1 MPAAAHSCPRSDDIR
16 FSSGGEAAACTVPA
30 GTATFKSVQKHNG
43 GARSGENQREA
54 RRGCGGCQRPR
65 PAVPEALTSVSVRVV
80 KLPPVPYL
88 LGPQLSSR
96 CRSTTERSEER
107 RVGEKHG
114 GGAGDASCR
123 AQLSQK
129 R

>member
-1 MPAAAHSCPRSDDIR
+1 MPAAALSCPRSADIR

-43 GARSGENQREA
+43 GARSGDNHREA
-54 RRGCGGCQRPR
+54 RRGCGGCQLPR
-65 PAVPEALTSVSVRVV
+65 SAVPEALTSVSVRVV

-96 CRSTTERSEER
+96 CRSTTEER
-107 RVGEKHG
+107 ALEIIIGRHG

-123 AQLSQK
+123 AQLSQ
-129 R
+129 